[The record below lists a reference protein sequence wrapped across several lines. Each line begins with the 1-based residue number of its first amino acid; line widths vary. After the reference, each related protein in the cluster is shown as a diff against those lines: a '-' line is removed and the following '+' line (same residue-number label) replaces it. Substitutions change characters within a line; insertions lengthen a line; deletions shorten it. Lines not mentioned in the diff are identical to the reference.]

1 MIKIEGRERVKG
13 PTGEYQTVRVGAEP
27 LSGPM
32 KEKGV
37 LWVWFTDDARHMPVL
52 MKSKLGWATLL
63 FQLQRIESVNKA
75 P

>member
-1 MIKIEGRERVKG
+1 
-13 PTGEYQTVRVGAEP
+13 
-27 LSGPM
+27 
-32 KEKGV
+32 V